1 MEYFEV
7 DKKAQKK
14 KIKKL
19 NYSHKNIFYLII
31 LSSLLC
37 ILFFIFSNNF
47 APKEL
52 KEIKIKEN
60 QNNDLNQPLNP
71 SKDSNDYAHT
81 EFILNLFDNYNKIDF
96 TNFEKNIKIIVQKIY
111 NIINNKKENEDAYIL
126 LSSIYGAFLADSM
139 GSFCEFKPFN
149 KNNHL
154 EIFNSNNWH
163 TFKPGQVTDDSE
175 MAMSQAYAIMD
186 NPNIYELNENLIYYY
201 YLIWYNSHP
210 LDIGITTRQSLNII
224 KLKENNYIK
233 SNLFTEEIK
242 QQIKEKNSASLA
254 NGLLMRISPIL
265 CWFYMVNRD
274 YIKKILETKNSIKYY
289 ELYNKILLQI
299 EKDSQLTHPN
309 IENAVVGSI
318 FIFMG
323 LCSLEQKYS
332 GGDILNMIEIL
343 LNNEIFN
350 VKTEEKI
357 VKNHYFNIITS
368 IKKEDFKE
376 DIYFGNLSNLMGYYL
391 HAFKL
396 TIYYLYNFDNMK
408 RNMNIKEIYNK
419 IIFNI
424 CDYGGDTD
432 TNAAIVGMIL
442 GPLIGIKNFDNEF
455 VKIFLNFYSKN
466 RVLYTNAF
474 IYYFVQYL
482 INIDTENN
490 HYNSIFGEKINF
502 NFFEILYNILYKNI

>member
-1 MEYFEV
+1 MIR
-7 DKKAQKK
+7 KW
-14 KIKKL
+14 
-19 NYSHKNIFYLII
+19 
-31 LSSLLC
+31 
-37 ILFFIFSNNF
+37 
-47 APKEL
+47 P
-52 KEIKIKEN
+52 
-60 QNNDLNQPLNP
+60 
-71 SKDSNDYAHT
+71 
-81 EFILNLFDNYNKIDF
+81 
-96 TNFEKNIKIIVQKIY
+96 
-111 NIINNKKENEDAYIL
+111 
-126 LSSIYGAFLADSM
+126 
-139 GSFCEFKPFN
+139 
-149 KNNHL
+149 
-154 EIFNSNNWH
+154 
-163 TFKPGQVTDDSE
+163 
-175 MAMSQAYAIMD
+175 
-186 NPNIYELNENLIYYY
+186 
-201 YLIWYNSHP
+201 
-210 LDIGITTRQSLNII
+210 SLNII

-466 RVLYTNAF
+466 RVVYTNAF